1 MKILGHKPESVTGH
15 LGAGM
20 MNRWV
25 KWHGGSVGIQ
35 QHGFQSTDTGLPTI
49 ATKYQPCQ

>member
-1 MKILGHKPESVTGH
+1 MKILAHKPESVTGH

-25 KWHGGSVGIQ
+25 KWHDGRMEA
-35 QHGFQSTDTGLPTI
+35 L
-49 ATKYQPCQ
+49 